1 MIFIDYLT
9 PKVLIADKG
18 KKIRDKRDVPTE
30 EHIPYYFK
38 ILFIEGDNVDLNSYI
53 EENE

>member
-18 KKIRDKRDVPTE
+18 KKIRDKSLK
-30 EHIPYYFK
+30 HFAK
-38 ILFIEGDNVDLNSYI
+38 GEGKEKAYGI
-53 EENE
+53 FF